1 MLVRA
6 AGPEDAAVV
15 AAIHMAS
22 WRDAYASILDPAFLA
37 GPIEAERLAVWED
50 RLRAP
55 APSQAVALAVERE
68 EPLGFVCVLGGDDPR
83 WGSRVDNLHVLPSF
97 RGGGIGAILLRWA
110 AAWTAETFPATRL
123 HHWVFEANQPARRF
137 YERLGAQAAGQEAS
151 PMPSAGGKTV
161 LRLHWPSAQ
170 ALAETA

>member
-1 MLVRA
+1 
-6 AGPEDAAVV
+6 V
-15 AAIHMAS
+15 AAIHVAS

-37 GPIEAERLAVWED
+37 GRVEAERLAVWED

-55 APSQAVALAVERE
+55 PPNQAVALAVEQG
-68 EPLGFVCVLGGDDPR
+68 EPVGFVCVFGEDDRR
-83 WGSRVDNLHVLPSF
+83 WGARVDNLHVLPSC
-97 RGGGIGAILLRWA
+97 RGAGTGATLLRWA
-110 AAWTAETFPATRL
+110 AAWTAEVYPGSGL
-123 HHWVFEANQPARRF
+123 HLWVFEANLPARRF